1 MVVLNNYISKILFKD
16 TNNSYSVL
24 TYIDVDGIFTEQYVH
39 SYVNEVFQQNNNL
52 HQYIIEK
59 NNQFFLEHI
68 DSIHI
73 KDYCSI
79 IYTNHTQFDRPMDT
93 MLNDNFNTELKWKF
107 LFCIDKEN
115 HKSRFYFKIHHSL
128 ADGYL
133 IIKMLTSPFQ
143 KNDFTHQFNR
153 KTTFFNTLYY
163 YFIGTILLLVMY
175 IRNFFTLVFKSF
187 NREQES
193 TKRNTDYIV
202 FKPLNFQDIKPFTKK
217 KNITVN
223 DFLYSLMIKTDDLYR
238 QKEKIVLTVSPMNVS
253 GTTQLNNMFPI
264 LFYTNNSCTVSTLI
278 TKVNHTFNN
287 FKYSLFIPCLY
298 ILMNCITPYTPLN
311 LFSNIYT
318 TVLDHT
324 DYVYSNVIGP
334 SRFFFTNDIK
344 VTDIHFLTNASKR
357 EIVYNIISCDD
368 NINIICSFKKGVI
381 SNKRKFKQC
390 LYKAY
395 STIINLE

>member
-1 MVVLNNYISKILFKD
+1 
-16 TNNSYSVL
+16 
-24 TYIDVDGIFTEQYVH
+24 
-39 SYVNEVFQQNNNL
+39 
-52 HQYIIEK
+52 
-59 NNQFFLEHI
+59 
-68 DSIHI
+68 
-73 KDYCSI
+73 
-79 IYTNHTQFDRPMDT
+79 
-93 MLNDNFNTELKWKF
+93 
-107 LFCIDKEN
+107 
-115 HKSRFYFKIHHSL
+115 
-128 ADGYL
+128 
-133 IIKMLTSPFQ
+133 
-143 KNDFTHQFNR
+143 
-153 KTTFFNTLYY
+153 
-163 YFIGTILLLVMY
+163 MY

-344 VTDIHFLTNASKR
+344 VTNIHFLTNASKR